1 MTNRVMEAIK
11 IFNLTIF
18 LNYIFRKL
26 LIHIIAVIFAA
37 ALSRVHTGK
46 PFRPLHQF
54 IIHII
59 VTTVIAFG
67 VSEMILKVVSVSIT
81 VVISF
86 LIGLSTD
93 HIASIA
99 LSERVQKNNA
109 ENIWSGINSV
119 ITNTLNKEKV
129 GEKDEIDNE
138 DTKEKISIVPEND
151 TEDSSKEDS
160 KDKGTKR
167 TISTSR
173 RR

>member
-11 IFNLTIF
+11 IFNLTIV
-18 LNYIFRKL
+18 LDYIFQKL

-37 ALSRVHTGK
+37 ALSRGHTGK
-46 PFRPLHQF
+46 PFRPLHRF

-59 VTTVIAFG
+59 ITTVIAFG

-109 ENIWSGINSV
+109 ENIWTVINAL

-129 GEKDEIDNE
+129 GEKDGIGNK
-138 DTKEKISIVPEND
+138 DTKEKIHKVPESD
-151 TEDSSKEDS
+151 SDDSSKEDP
-160 KDKGTKR
+160 KDKGSKR
-167 TISTSR
+167 TVSTSR

>member
-11 IFNLTIF
+11 IFNLTI
-18 LNYIFRKL
+18 LLDYIFQKL

-46 PFRPLHQF
+46 PFRPLRQF

-67 VSEMILKVVSVSIT
+67 ASEMILKVVSVSIT

-109 ENIWSGINSV
+109 ENIWTVINAL
-119 ITNTLNKEKV
+119 ITNTLNKEKA
-129 GEKDEIDNE
+129 GEKDGIGSK
-138 DTKEKISIVPEND
+138 DTKEKIPQVPEND
-151 TEDSSKEDS
+151 SEDSSKEDP
-160 KDKGTKR
+160 KDKGSKR
-167 TISTSR
+167 TVSTSR